1 MNAKIAVVED
11 DPAVLD
17 AVSALL
23 NSKGHAVLEHNG
35 ARSLLDAGPDG
46 GCIISDVRMPEMNGL
61 ELVDALKSAN
71 DPRPIILISGHG
83 DIEMAMQAVKSGAF
97 DFIEKPFDD
106 ERLLGAVEK
115 ALDAYEQVAAEQ
127 AEVAELRER
136 FDSLTQRQKETMQL
150 LVEGMTNKDIAQQLG
165 ISPRTVEIYRA
176 WVLSKMRADSL
187 VDLVKMS
194 MRLNGNSNG
203 AG

>member
-1 MNAKIAVVED
+1 MSTRIAIVED

-17 AVSALL
+17 AVSTLL
-23 NSKGHAVLEHNG
+23 NAKGHAVSEHLG
-35 ARSLLDAGPDG
+35 AKSLLSAQFEG
-46 GCIISDVRMPEMNGL
+46 GCIVSDVRMPDMNGL
-61 ELVDALKSAN
+61 ELVDALKAAN

-83 DIEMAMQAVKSGAF
+83 DIEMAMRAVKSGAF

-106 ERLLGAVEK
+106 ERLLGAVDK
-115 ALDAYEQVAAEQ
+115 ALDAYRQVAADR
-127 AEVAELRER
+127 AEVEELRER
-136 FDSLTQRQKETMQL
+136 FDSLTQRQKETMRL
-150 LVEGMTNKDIAQQLG
+150 LVEGMTNKDIAQTLG

-194 MRLNGNSNG
+194 FKLNGG
-203 AG
+203 G